1 MVVGAAAGGA
11 VLIVIVI
18 VTVVVLKRKRVI
30 CASNVNKP
38 EKRGA
43 DAENAKSPSNSEYVE
58 VPQTDSNQNKTM

>member
-1 MVVGAAAGGA
+1 M
-11 VLIVIVI
+11 LIAIVI

-43 DAENAKSPSNSEYVE
+43 DTESAKSPNNKEYVE
-58 VPQTDSNQNKTM
+58 VPQTDSNQNSTT